1 MWNVT
6 ILAPMASA
14 KSTHFRRYSRRSLMR
29 CSGRNPTVRT
39 TVSRSA

>member
-6 ILAPMASA
+6 ILAPIASA
-14 KSTHFRRYSRRSLMR
+14 KSTHFRKYARRSSMR
-29 CSGRNPTVRT
+29 CKGRNPTVRT